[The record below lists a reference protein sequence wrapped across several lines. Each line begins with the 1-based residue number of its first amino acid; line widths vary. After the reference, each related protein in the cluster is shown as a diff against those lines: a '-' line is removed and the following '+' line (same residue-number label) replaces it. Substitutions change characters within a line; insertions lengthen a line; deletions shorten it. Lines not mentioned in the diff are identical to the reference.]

1 MLIILIFYCATLRAV
16 YFLFVSHR
24 FFTLSVPAVIFC
36 GAKLHKIFD
45 IYKFSFKKN
54 KQFEDF
60 LFGSLK
66 DFRSVI

>member
-1 MLIILIFYCATLRAV
+1 MSSCLTS
-16 YFLFVSHR
+16 VSDGE
-24 FFTLSVPAVIFC
+24 VINLC